1 MKREPVEGINPQM
14 LIWARNTIG
23 LSINDVSAKFKYKVK
38 NIEAWESGQTA
49 PSYAQLEKL
58 AYIYKRPLASFFLAT
73 PPDEESPKQAFRTLP
88 DLDME
93 TLAPDTYRKIHL
105 AHFFQISTSEIF
117 ENKNPSE
124 KPIWKYLS
132 LSVGRSI
139 AEQAKEI
146 RKFLGVDMQNQI
158 KWIDEDTALKKWRMA
173 IEDAGVFVFKD
184 SFKQKDISGFCLRD
198 EDFPIIYINNSTT
211 KTRQIFSLFHELAH
225 ILFNKNGIS
234 KFDTDYID
242 KLSGEEKTSEKFCNS
257 IAGEILVPED
267 DFLQLINN
275 LSKKTKN
282 ISDDEYYEGIAR
294 RYKVSREVI
303 LRKLLDKGYVD
314 QYFYKEKSNHW
325 LRQMGNKKSGGGN
338 YYLTQKTYLSNKFSR
353 EVINKYNENQI
364 SIEQASDMLNIKVKN
379 FADLE
384 QEILQG
390 AAA

>member
-1 MKREPVEGINPQM
+1 
-14 LIWARNTIG
+14 
-23 LSINDVSAKFKYKVK
+23 
-38 NIEAWESGQTA
+38 
-49 PSYAQLEKL
+49 
-58 AYIYKRPLASFFLAT
+58 
-73 PPDEESPKQAFRTLP
+73 
-88 DLDME
+88 
-93 TLAPDTYRKIHL
+93 
-105 AHFFQISTSEIF
+105 
-117 ENKNPSE
+117 
-124 KPIWKYLS
+124 
-132 LSVGRSI
+132 
-139 AEQAKEI
+139 
-146 RKFLGVDMQNQI
+146 
-158 KWIDEDTALKKWRMA
+158 
-173 IEDAGVFVFKD
+173 
-184 SFKQKDISGFCLRD
+184 
-198 EDFPIIYINNSTT
+198 
-211 KTRQIFSLFHELAH
+211 
-225 ILFNKNGIS
+225 LFNKNGIS